1 MRALPF
7 SVALAVVLV
16 ASACNEV
23 PVRNL
28 TSSYEI
34 QVQEMR
40 EKGKPAKLDI
50 VWIVDDS
57 PSMCQEQ
64 QSLASSFTRF
74 LQIFQKYTAIDMR
87 LAVTTTNVCPKEK
100 AAAAIRGKFVYQPA
114 SDGSISPEC
123 VEKRVVPCLD
133 DAQCTGNAT
142 LPDAKNWKCE
152 AKPAAYQY
160 SCDKPAGQGGDGAD
174 KHPGDILFVVNS
186 MCRYTCDRE
195 TAPEACGQIFGS
207 MVDGTKP
214 FGQQACD
221 SVCVGGQCS
230 VDACTSNPLLVGP
243 SGGNTTEC
251 GDVCAS
257 DWDCVK
263 KCDTYLHD
271 QGKCTTVCGAT
282 DCYNTCVF
290 AGTDTKNYADKM
302 FPHQD
307 FLCSLACEKQY
318 SCNDQCVAEFGKDTY
333 RCLYPGGDKTRA
345 GCLLPP
351 ATSFCPVNGP
361 KWLDKGDYNCCADPQ
376 NAKCTDHKNDD
387 SITCT
392 YFKNWKSGDWA
403 GNPDWKDFNID
414 PAQVYER
421 IFETLFGCMATV
433 GTGQAP
439 CGNQEQGL
447 LAAWMSLDPNGENAA
462 QAKAFLRSDAYLLIV
477 VISDEDDCSTTST
490 ISAEKYG
497 ACACLRDTEGCTP
510 YGNCD
515 DKKPGP
521 LYPTST
527 FINNLKT
534 LKDDPAMVVFASIV
548 GDVIPGSLTSP
559 GTDEAAIRQRY
570 YDCKCQDP
578 ATAYSP
584 LTYACYS
591 SQGKADL
598 GMRYQTVA
606 AAFGAR
612 YGQTANICDD
622 TGEAT
627 ALASIA
633 NLVNSLLTRVCL
645 PRPIAT
651 DATIEVYKYKASD
664 PTNRTL
670 LTEDTEAQ
678 KNDFGLI
685 YSRSGC
691 ARFQVTDQD
700 CLDNCVSF
708 RKDCLDVCAAN
719 LLSAAVCGSPNDLDS
734 GICGDAYHD
743 CGLVCGCSKNCAT
756 PECKAACNT
765 RPENAIAFTKPLEAD
780 DRVEVRY
787 QAKETYGQTSTK

>member
-1 MRALPF
+1 MRALRF

-50 VWIVDDS
+50 VWVVDDS

-87 LAVTTTNVCPKEK
+87 LAVTTTNVCAKDKPN
-100 AAAAIRGKFVYQPA
+100 AIRGKFVYQPA

-123 VEKRVVPCLD
+123 VEKRVVPCTD
-133 DAQCTGNAT
+133 NNQCTGNKN
-142 LPDAKNWKCE
+142 LPDAKNWECE
-152 AKPAAYQY
+152 SKPAAYLY
-160 SCDKPAGQGGDGAD
+160 SCDKPASMGGDSVD
-174 KHPGDILFVVNS
+174 KHPGDVLFVVNS

-195 TAPEACGQIFGS
+195 TAPAACGQIFGS
-207 MVDGTKP
+207 MLDGTKP
-214 FGQQACD
+214 LGQQACD
-221 SVCVGGQCS
+221 SVCAGGNCS
-230 VDACTSNPLLVGP
+230 ADACTSNPLLVGP
-243 SGGNTTEC
+243 SGDAAADC

-257 DWDCVK
+257 DWTCVK
-263 KCDTYLHD
+263 KCDTFLHD
-271 QGKCTTVCGAT
+271 QGRCATVCAAT

-307 FLCSLACEKQY
+307 FLCSLACENQY
-318 SCNDQCVAEFGKDTY
+318 SCNDQCIAEFGKDTY

-351 ATSFCPVNGP
+351 ATAYCPANGP
-361 KWLDKGDYNCCADPQ
+361 KWLDKGDFNCCLDPQ
-376 NAKCTDHKNDD
+376 SAKCTDHKNDD

-403 GNPDWKDFNID
+403 GNPDWKDFSIA
-414 PAQVYER
+414 PELVYER
-421 IFETLFGCMATV
+421 VFETLFACMATV

-462 QAKAFLRSDAYLLIV
+462 QAKAFLRPDAYLLIV

-497 ACACLRDTEGCTP
+497 ACACLADTEGCTP
-510 YGNCD
+510 DGTCGHA
-515 DKKPGP
+515 PGP

-534 LKDDPAMVVFASIV
+534 LKDAPAMVVFASIV
-548 GDVIPGSLTSP
+548 GDVIPGSETSP
-559 GTDEAAIRQRY
+559 ISDAAAIRQRY
-570 YDCKCQDP
+570 YDCKCVDP

-606 AAFGAR
+606 SAFGATH
-612 YGQTANICDD
+612 GQTANICDD
-622 TGEAT
+622 RGESGAVE
-627 ALASIA
+627 SIG
-633 NLVNSLLTRVCL
+633 NLVVPFVASRVCL
-645 PRPIAT
+645 PRPAWAGET
-651 DATIEVYKYKASD
+651 VEV
-664 PTNRTL
+664 R
-670 LTEDTEAQ
+670 
-678 KNDFGLI
+678 
-685 YSRSGC
+685 R
-691 ARFQVTDQD
+691 
-700 CLDNCVSF
+700 F
-708 RKDCLDVCAAN
+708 RKDTPLKASLLVPTTSNVAQDYALQKVEFGCLPIPSGDAVCTDPKGYCITFQSDCLKACSANPPPTTTCEDTCAA
-719 LLSAAVCGSPNDLDS
+719 AFQDCKR
-734 GICGDAYHD
+734 ICGCRGD
-743 CGLVCGCSKNCAT
+743 CEYGDSA
-756 PECKAACNT
+756 CKTACDP
-765 RPENAIAFTKPLEAD
+765 RPENAVVLTMPLEAD
-780 DRVEVRY
+780 EAIDVRY
-787 QAKETYGQTSTK
+787 RAQ